1 MKREFLVKPKSENLR
16 LDLYLT
22 FVNNDLSRSFIKNL
36 INEGYVQVNS
46 EKIFRANYKVKTKD
60 RIVLDSP
67 DKEIHSRHLN
77 NFITPQKLDLD
88 IVYEDSSLIIV
99 NKPSGLVV
107 HPATGHKEFTLMNGL
122 IYHYRELTKIGKL
135 NRSGLINRIDK
146 DTSGLVFVG
155 KTNRGLWF
163 YSKLFAERN
172 IDKYYLAVVHGDFSK
187 KVNENGYLKVSNYI
201 TRNQRNRKKY
211 IVKKDKNAQLAI
223 TEFYLV
229 AVDFQKK
236 YSLVIAKP
244 ITGRTHQIRVH
255 LKYLSF
261 PIVGDIIYGK
271 RDYIRLMLH
280 SYMAKFPLL
289 EKKKWHKVKAKYD
302 ENFKNFLKNYFDY
315 EKVQKEFDRKIEK
328 I

>member
-1 MKREFLVKPKSENLR
+1 MSTISKEN
-16 LDLYLT
+16 YL
-22 FVNNDLSRSFIKNL
+22 
-36 INEGYVQVNS
+36 
-46 EKIFRANYKVKTKD
+46 KI
-60 RIVLDSP
+60 
-67 DKEIHSRHLN
+67 
-77 NFITPQKLDLD
+77 
-88 IVYEDSSLIIV
+88 
-99 NKPSGLVV
+99 
-107 HPATGHKEFTLMNGL
+107 
-122 IYHYRELTKIGKL
+122 IYNRELETGKPISTTFLANKL
-135 NRSGLINRIDK
+135 NVTKSAITDMARRLAAEDYINYERYHGIRMLPKGERLAVDIIRKHRLWELFLLEVLHLSWSEVHDEAELLEHTTSTGLINRIDK